1 MEARRP
7 QLFDTTERIDGSPGK
22 HQESTFAF
30 LQRVAGSYW
39 EHPRVLMQQW
49 LDHVANDDEYL
60 DIRNRLRSR
69 DDEQFRS
76 AFLELYLHES
86 LLRAGYEL
94 DIHPEVDG
102 SSARPDF
109 LARRGAECLYVEA
122 IAPGATPSSKAAAS
136 RRAVL
141 YDVINQVSD
150 RRFYLWVDDLTTGP
164 NPPAAK
170 RLRDSLT
177 QWLASLE
184 PEPKYDLGSAPT
196 YQWSDNGWSAR
207 IRAIPAGRGRHQRGA
222 SARAIGAYGGTRA
235 GIVDDAPAIRKA
247 LNSKQRKYGDL
258 GAPFVVALGTYNFD
272 SDRWHAT
279 NALYGTETYQLAETA
294 DEVVAQ
300 PFRQPDG
307 YFGAPPT
314 WQNHR
319 VSGVLIVNQLMP
331 YHVQRAEVSLWRH
344 PAPQHALPMDL
355 GIPATILALNGHHLN
370 EQPPAM
376 TAERFFGLPEPWP
389 PGQAWPK
396 RDS

>member
-1 MEARRP
+1 M
-7 QLFDTTERIDGSPGK
+7 FDSTERTDSSPGK

-30 LQRVAGSYW
+30 LQRIAGDYW
-39 EHPRVLMQQW
+39 EHPRVLMQGW
-49 LDHVANDDEYL
+49 LDHVDNDDDYL

-76 AFLELYLHES
+76 ASLELYLHEV

-109 LARRGAECLYVEA
+109 LARHGGESLYVEA
-122 IAPGATPSSKAAAS
+122 IAPGANPSSKAAAS
-136 RRAVL
+136 MRAVL

-150 RRFYLWVDDLTTGP
+150 RRFYLWVEDLATGP
-164 NPPAAK
+164 KPPAAK

-177 QWLASLE
+177 QWLAGLD
-184 PEPKYDLGSAPT
+184 PEPNLDLDSAPA
-196 YQWSDNGWSAR
+196 YEWSDNGWSAR
-207 IRAIPAGRGRHQRGA
+207 VRAIPAGRGRHQRGA
-222 SARAIGAYGGTRA
+222 SARAIGVYGGTRA
-235 GIVDDAPAIRKA
+235 EVVDDAPAIRKA
-247 LNSKQRKYGDL
+247 LTSKHRKYGDL
-258 GAPFVVALGTYNFD
+258 GAPYMVALGTHNFD

-279 NALYGTETYQLAETA
+279 NALYGTESYQFAEEA
-294 DEVVAQ
+294 DDEVVAE

-307 YFGAPPT
+307 YFGAPPR

-331 YHVQRAEVSLWRH
+331 FHVQRAEVSLWRH
-344 PAPQHALPMDL
+344 PDPQHALPVDL
-355 GIPATILALNGHHLN
+355 GIPATVLALDGHHLD
-370 EQPPAM
+370 EHPPAT
-376 TAERFFGLPEPWP
+376 TARRFFGLPDPWP

-396 RDS
+396 HDS